1 MPTITIDKDSFDVW
15 GKHTHVQADFTFDSS
30 YPAGGEALAA
40 GDFMMKT
47 IKGVQV
53 VGQNAAAGRMM
64 FSYDNTNKKL
74 MCFYPTGGAS
84 ASPGSLADPVPSTP
98 VLAHASGGVTV
109 TSSAATMPDHAATAG
124 TQAPGRGKEVLDTTD
139 LSTLTVRLMV
149 IGLGT

>member
-15 GKHTHVQADFTFDSS
+15 GKHTHVQADFTFDAS
-30 YPAGGEALAA
+30 YPAGGEALVA
-40 GDFMMKT
+40 GEFMMKT

-53 VGQNAAAGRMM
+53 VGKNAAAGRMM
-64 FSYDNTNKKL
+64 FSFDNVNKKL
-74 MCFYPTGGAS
+74 MCFYPTGGAT

-98 VLAHASGGVTV
+98 VLTHVTDSTPV
-109 TSSAATMPDHAATAG
+109 LSTAAQMPSHAATAG
-124 TQAPGRGKEVLDTTD
+124 TQAPGRGKEVLATTD